1 MTKRK
6 ALRSVVTSVA
16 AVLALVATFV
26 VAAVAGL
33 ALHLPLPPSRRLA
46 TRAVSGVLGGGIRGS
61 VDIARFE
68 KLSLRGFE
76 ARDVVIRDPRGDVVL
91 ATPRLSARADVA
103 GILASALLGD
113 GPIDVRFTFVR
124 ADQIDVNLIED
135 EAGDLTLAQTFLAVE
150 KPPPAAPKA
159 PAAPTRPIVFDL
171 PAIEVG
177 SVRMRGRM
185 QAVGLVDA
193 DAQGVSGAVH
203 AGPGEVRIDT
213 RPFPVVVPRTL
224 PAVLSMTTDFHFRT
238 PAVFWSSFV
247 ASFGDILLSGKARLD
262 GSYVDAELDVPRTTT
277 DPFLPY
283 VPDLKPSEPVE
294 GHFEWHGA
302 LPHLATLAK
311 LQVGTAT
318 IDTTGWLAL
327 KGDGTAFDV
336 SMRHVNLATVRG
348 TLPETDLGLDAHVVV
363 EHGGGKPLRAK
374 VTGEIPATT
383 IEGVALPDTRVD
395 VAWDAEGMRG
405 KAWLQEPGMPVEAS
419 VEVTRLGEVQVK
431 AVSRIESLG
440 AVARLSKAVDGRADA
455 VLDAKWAAG
464 KLDATLTADVARLRR
479 GSVSLGLG
487 RVTVHAWGPPEALE
501 MEADVNGSHLAV
513 GGLGWGRASAS
524 LRGPVG
530 MPRAT
535 IQLRDDKL
543 PSVKA
548 DATLVLAGAPG
559 LRGVTVMIDR
569 YGEQVIVRTKAI
581 QPRGSDIEL
590 GKLSVEGLGDPFEA
604 EGRIG
609 PRGFKLGVR
618 ADRLNLSRLA
628 DLFDL
633 PIAQVKGD
641 ASLRLDLEADGAE
654 ATGCIA
660 VDMRNA
666 QVFAPDVDV
675 SFRAQLAGTHVRSAL
690 RASIAGTRHP
700 ENAQDDGLCMS
711 VRPVRGAAVAD
722 VAASADLGLAGPLLD
737 PASWRQAVG
746 TMRVSNLS
754 VDFNHPLMQSAAKHA
769 IPKMTGLVVASATV
783 ERDAQDPLPSVVVEA
798 STKGFSID
806 LGDDKD
812 PRLVQGADLF
822 ASASLTPAGRWT
834 TSACLRNDGGEF
846 GQAPCDP
853 RNEHVLVTLGSVV
866 DLDYAGLLEH
876 GDRWRKLLATAEVD
890 AKLTVLDRTFN
901 ALKRPVPGASN
912 LPFDAQRAG
921 GWIRMQGSLVEPRFD
936 YAFQVLDVAPLHP
949 DWRLSTTV
957 CAQGSYAGARAGLYA
972 DVLQRVGDGP
982 KDGASLEQ
990 LCRDPA
996 WRAQRPDRPPLFRPL
1011 GNVTANVDVDW
1022 SLALRAPSIDHVP
1035 WVADVAASLHDIDL
1049 SDVPILA
1056 DEEVQGRLGI
1066 SGSVRNLGLDP
1077 DFGLQVTVDGLRV
1090 GTAARYD
1097 RAELRVQTSERGMS
1111 GKLQL
1116 RERVPRR
1123 GLVDRLVAAFDT
1135 RQVQW
1140 TEGLSPR
1147 LSSDE
1152 SVDAWVEAEGFDVS
1166 VLGPLVSPTLSYLEG
1181 RLDGSAYGT
1190 WSPKPGASELRMV
1203 DMTLTDGAF
1212 EVPLLGQEFTGAT
1225 AHIVRTRRD
1234 QLSVRRL
1241 VARAASGAVAANA
1254 TIDLT
1259 NLVPSHLEVAM
1270 ASDRKNRIRLT
1281 YEGIPLGDFDGEI
1294 YAHVSLG
1301 SDRNQAVVEIDKGH
1315 LELSESGLRD
1325 VQQTTLNPD
1334 ISVVPT
1340 VTSRGRILRLSRA
1353 GENGKGLSEGPA
1365 KASGAVPWYVRF
1377 VTPSPLLVT
1386 RSDLDVA
1393 VSSPNDTSLAPLL
1406 IYPDDRGRAVM
1417 AGYIEIVDGK
1427 LNVVGKKF
1435 ELERGSGRV
1444 VFNGDP
1450 ASPSVNLSTRWD
1462 APDGTR
1468 IMADVTG
1475 PLKDP
1480 AVRFRSVPSRPAS
1493 EILSMILTGTTG
1505 TETAATSSSTSK
1517 GNDTSAAAG
1526 VGGGVA
1532 AVGVN
1537 RLLQD
1542 VSPINV
1548 STRVDTSESQNVR
1561 PTIAVEVAR
1570 NVTAETS
1577 VNTGALAPG
1586 QTQDVYMLTL
1596 DWRFLREWSMRTTVG
1611 NKGSSVFDV
1620 VWRHRY

>member
-1 MTKRK
+1 MTKRN
-6 ALRSVVTSVA
+6 AFRSVITNA
-16 AVLALVATFV
+16 ATVLALLVTFV
-26 VAAVAGL
+26 AAAVAGL

-46 TRAVSGVLGGGIRGS
+46 TRAVSGVLGSGIRGS
-61 VDIARFE
+61 VAIARFE

-76 ARDVVIRDPRGDVVL
+76 ARDVAIRDPHGDVVL
-91 ATPRLSARADVA
+91 AAPRLSARADVP
-103 GILASALLGD
+103 GILASALLAD
-113 GPIDVRFTFVR
+113 GPIDVRFTFMR
-124 ADQIDVNLIED
+124 ADRIDVNLIED
-135 EAGDLTLAQTFLAVE
+135 AAGELTLVQTFLPVE
-150 KPPPAAPKA
+150 KPPPTAPRA
-159 PAAPTRPIVFDL
+159 PSAPTRPIVLEL
-171 PAIEVG
+171 PAVEVG
-177 SVRMRGRM
+177 SVRARGRM
-185 QAVGLVDA
+185 QAVGVIDA
-193 DAQGVSGAVH
+193 DAQAVSGAVH
-203 AGPGEVRIDT
+203 AGHGEVRIDT

-262 GSYVDAELDVPRTTT
+262 GRYVDAEVDVPRTTT

-283 VPDLKPSEPVE
+283 VPDLKPGEPVE
-294 GHFEWHGA
+294 GHVEWHGA
-302 LPHLATLAK
+302 LPHLATLVK
-311 LQVGTAT
+311 LRLGPAT

-327 KGDGTAFDV
+327 EGDGTAFDV
-336 SMRHVNLATVRG
+336 SMRHLNLATMRG

-374 VTGEIPATT
+374 VTGAIPATT
-383 IEGVALPDTRVD
+383 VGGIALPDSRVD
-395 VAWDAEGMRG
+395 LAWDVEGIRG
-405 KAWLQEPGMPVEAS
+405 KAWLQEPGMPVEAT
-419 VEVTRLGEVQVK
+419 VEVTRRGDVQVK
-431 AVSRIESLG
+431 ATTGIESLG
-440 AVARLSKAVDGRADA
+440 AVPRLREALDGRADA
-455 VLDAKWAAG
+455 VLDAKWAEG

-479 GSVSLGLG
+479 GSLSLGSG
-487 RVTVHAWGPPEALE
+487 RVAVHAWGPPDALE
-501 MEADVNGSHLAV
+501 MEADVDGAHLVA
-513 GGLGWGRASAS
+513 GGLRWGRASAT

-535 IQLRDDKL
+535 IRLRDDRL
-543 PSVKA
+543 PQVKA
-548 DATLVLAGAPG
+548 EATLVLADAPA
-559 LRGVTVMIDR
+559 LRGVTVTIDR
-569 YGEQVIVRTKAI
+569 LGEKVVVRTRAV
-581 QPRGSDIEL
+581 QPHGSDIDL

-604 EGRIG
+604 DARIG
-609 PRGFKLGVR
+609 PRGFKVGVH
-618 ADRLNLSRLA
+618 ADRLEMSRIAGL
-628 DLFDL
+628 LDL
-633 PIAQVKGD
+633 PVADVQGA
-641 ASLRLDLEADGAE
+641 ASLRLDLEAHGAE

-660 VDMRNA
+660 VDLRNA
-666 QVFAPDVDV
+666 HVFAPDVDV

-690 RASIAGTRHP
+690 RASIAGTRPP
-700 ENAQDDGLCMS
+700 ENAHDDGLCMS
-711 VRPVRGAAVAD
+711 VQPVRGAAVAE
-722 VAASADLGLAGPLLD
+722 VAASADVGLAGPLTEL
-737 PASWRQAVG
+737 ASWTQAVG

-754 VDFNHPLMQSAAKHA
+754 IDFDHVLVRSVAERALPR
-769 IPKMTGLVVASATV
+769 MTGQVVASATLA
-783 ERDAQDPLPSVVVEA
+783 RDAQDPLPSVVVEA

-806 LGDDKD
+806 LGGDESH
-812 PRLVQGADLF
+812 RLVQGADLF
-822 ASASLTPAGRWT
+822 ASASLTPSGRWT
-834 TSACLRNDGGEF
+834 TRACVRNAGGELPK
-846 GQAPCDP
+846 APCDP
-853 RNEHVLVTLGSVV
+853 GDQDVLATLGSVV
-866 DLDYAGLLEH
+866 DLDYASLVEH
-876 GDRWRKLLATAEVD
+876 SERWRMLLATAAVD
-890 AKLTVLDRTFN
+890 AKLTVPERTFN
-901 ALKRPVPGASN
+901 ALKRPIPGASK
-912 LPFDAQRAG
+912 LPFEAQRAG
-921 GWIRMQGSLVEPRFD
+921 GWIRMQGTLVEPRFD
-936 YAFQVLDVAPLHP
+936 YAFQVLDVAPLDP
-949 DWRLSTTV
+949 DWRLPTTV

-972 DVLQRVGDGP
+972 DILQRVGDWPKNGP
-982 KDGASLEQ
+982 SVEQ
-990 LCRDPA
+990 LCRDPS
-996 WRAQRPDRPPLFRPL
+996 WRAQRPERPSLFRPL

-1022 SLALRAPSIDHVP
+1022 SLALRAPSIGHVP
-1035 WVADVAASLHDIDL
+1035 WVADVVASLRDIEL

-1056 DEEVQGRLGI
+1056 DHEVEGRLGI
-1066 SGSVRNLGLDP
+1066 SGGVRNLGLDP

-1116 RERVPRR
+1116 REAEPQR
-1123 GLVDRLVAAFDT
+1123 GLVNRLVAAFDT

-1166 VLGPLVSPTLSYLEG
+1166 ALGPLVSPTLSYLEG
-1181 RLDGSAYGT
+1181 RLDGSAYVT

-1225 AHIVRTRRD
+1225 ARIVRTRRD
-1234 QLSVRRL
+1234 QVSVDRV

-1254 TIDLT
+1254 RIDFQ
-1259 NLVPSHLEVAM
+1259 NLVPSHVAVAV

-1281 YEGIPLGDFDGEI
+1281 YEGIPLGDFHGEV

-1301 SDRNQAVVEIDKGH
+1301 SDRNQAVVEFDKAR
-1315 LELSESGLRD
+1315 LDLSESGLRD

-1340 VTSRGRILRLSRA
+1340 VTSRGRILRLSRS
-1353 GENGKGLSEGPA
+1353 GESWKGLSEAPA
-1365 KASGAVPWYVRF
+1365 RAAGQVPWIVRF
-1377 VTPSPLLVT
+1377 VTRSPVLVI

-1393 VSSPNDTSLAPLL
+1393 VSSPDDTSLAPLL

-1427 LNVVGKKF
+1427 LNVVGKSF
-1435 ELERGSGRV
+1435 ELERGSGRII
-1444 VFNGDP
+1444 FDGDP

-1505 TETAATSSSTSK
+1505 TETAATSSSGSK

-1577 VNTGALAPG
+1577 VNTGAMAPG